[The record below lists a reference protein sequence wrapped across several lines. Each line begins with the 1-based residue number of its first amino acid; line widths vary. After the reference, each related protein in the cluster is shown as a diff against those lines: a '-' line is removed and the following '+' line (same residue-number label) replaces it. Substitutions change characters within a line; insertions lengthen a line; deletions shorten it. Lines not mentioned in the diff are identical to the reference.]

1 MHIDT
6 KKQASQALTFHNI
19 SRTKNAPKLNIAIL
33 RNKEDEMV
41 QNNAYLVKKN
51 TWHLEHVDIQDYVI
65 ESYNKTSYEFSH
77 FEVWNFL
84 QFV

>member
-51 TWHLEHVDIQDYVI
+51 T
-65 ESYNKTSYEFSH
+65 
-77 FEVWNFL
+77 
-84 QFV
+84 

>member
-33 RNKEDEMV
+33 INKEDEMV
-41 QNNAYLVKKN
+41 QNNAYLVKKQHMTLGTCRHTRLCN
-51 TWHLEHVDIQDYVI
+51 
-65 ESYNKTSYEFSH
+65 
-77 FEVWNFL
+77 
-84 QFV
+84 

>member
-1 MHIDT
+1 VVIKNNPMHIDT

-41 QNNAYLVKKN
+41 QNMPI
-51 TWHLEHVDIQDYVI
+51 W
-65 ESYNKTSYEFSH
+65 
-77 FEVWNFL
+77 
-84 QFV
+84 